1 MKTYQCFQMGF
12 YIFAINCKSC
22 WKVWHIKN
30 PSDRSCYVGPSC
42 PVPGHRGPVT
52 TANEGMF
59 LLRGITDRKIQ
70 KLIVAMFNK
79 QRLSQQ
85 WSRCVPLF
93 SWDPALASAAQAW
106 ADQCALVE
114 YPGNSHGETFFK
126 FLFHS
131 NLSNIKIK
139 IFAIYEFEYQYIFL
153 L

>member
-1 MKTYQCFQMGF
+1 M
-12 YIFAINCKSC
+12 
-22 WKVWHIKN
+22 
-30 PSDRSCYVGPSC
+30 
-42 PVPGHRGPVT
+42 PGHRGPVT

-114 YPGNSHGETFFK
+114 YPGNSHGETFYTF
-126 FLFHS
+126 FVSL
-131 NLSNIKIK
+131 
-139 IFAIYEFEYQYIFL
+139 
-153 L
+153 